1 MDCLAQAFTIKWI
14 VMKMVIKIVHGH
26 CMESK
31 GLKKFE
37 NQAFN
42 IQSKNA
48 IQTLINKFQELCKS
62 IILSKKACDIFI
74 LIANIKLLKRKS
86 YFV

>member
-1 MDCLAQAFTIKWI
+1 
-14 VMKMVIKIVHGH
+14 
-26 CMESK
+26 MESK

-48 IQTLINKFQELCKS
+48 VQTLINKFQELCKS
-62 IILSKKACDIFI
+62 TILS
-74 LIANIKLLKRKS
+74 
-86 YFV
+86 

>member
-1 MDCLAQAFTIKWI
+1 
-14 VMKMVIKIVHGH
+14 MKMVIKIVHEH

-48 IQTLINKFQELCKS
+48 IQTLINKFQELGES
-62 IILSKKACDIFI
+62 IILSKKTCDILI
-74 LIANIKLLKRKS
+74 LIANIKLLMRKS
-86 YFV
+86 YFVYQYS

>member
-1 MDCLAQAFTIKWI
+1 
-14 VMKMVIKIVHGH
+14 MKMVTKILHEH

-31 GLKKFE
+31 GLKQFE

-42 IQSKNA
+42 IQSKNT
-48 IQTLINKFQELCKS
+48 IQTLINKVQELCKS

-74 LIANIKLLKRKS
+74 LIANIKL
-86 YFV
+86 